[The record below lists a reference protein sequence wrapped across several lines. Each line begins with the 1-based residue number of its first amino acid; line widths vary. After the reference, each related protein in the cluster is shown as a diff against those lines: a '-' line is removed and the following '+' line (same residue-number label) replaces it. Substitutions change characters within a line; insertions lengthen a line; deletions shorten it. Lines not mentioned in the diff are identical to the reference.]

1 VTHFYGRGKI
11 GERVVTNAPRNR
23 GRNISILGRLSL
35 DGLVVSM
42 TVIGSTNKK
51 IFEIY
56 SYFNLD

>member
-1 VTHFYGRGKI
+1 MTHFYGRGKI

-56 SYFNLD
+56 S